1 MNRKNMNIK
10 ETLKKLEHTH
20 IAEPQ
25 ELLQIINDDSCDT
38 QLFEAADRVR
48 KSIYGNKVFIRGLI
62 EISNYCKN
70 NCYYCGIRCGNKN
83 VERYRL
89 TPDDILQCCKAGY
102 ALGFRTFVMQGGEDN
117 YYTDN
122 MLCDIIK
129 QIKSDYSDCAVTLSL
144 GERSKESYQRLYNAG
159 ADRYLLRHETASDKH
174 YEMLHP
180 TEMSFKNRIRCLMDL
195 KEIGFQTGAGFMV
208 GSPYQTRENLVND
221 LMFLKK
227 LQPQMIGIGPFI
239 PHRDTCFKNE
249 KAGSLRDTLV
259 MVALTRLLLPN
270 ALIPST
276 TALGTISENGRE
288 LGIKAGANVVMP
300 NLSPVDLR
308 KHYTLYNNKICMDT
322 EAAEGLEALK
332 MSMQN
337 IGYEIVTDRGDYRA

>member
-1 MNRKNMNIK
+1 MNIK
-10 ETLKKLEHTH
+10 DTINKLENTH
-20 IAEPQ
+20 NVDYPE
-25 ELLQIINDDSCDT
+25 ELLQIVNDDSYDKL
-38 QLFEAADRVR
+38 LFEAADRVR
-48 KSIYGNKVFIRGLI
+48 KRIYGNKVFIRGLI

-70 NCYYCGIRCGNKN
+70 NCYYCGIRRGNKN
-83 VERYRL
+83 AARYRL
-89 TPDDILQCCKAGY
+89 TPEDIFACCKSGY

-117 YYTDN
+117 YYTDD

-129 QIKSDYSDCAVTLSL
+129 QIKSDFPDCAVTLSL
-144 GERSKESYQRLYNAG
+144 GERSRESYQRLYNAG
-159 ADRYLLRHETASDKH
+159 ADRYLLRHETAYYKH

-221 LMFLKK
+221 LIFLKK
-227 LQPQMIGIGPFI
+227 LQPHMIGIGPFI
-239 PHRDTCFKNE
+239 PHKDTRFKD
-249 KAGSLRDTLV
+249 KMQGSLRDTLV

-276 TALGTISENGRE
+276 TALGTIAENGRE

-308 KHYTLYNNKICMDT
+308 KHYTLYDNKICMDT
-322 EAAEGLEALK
+322 EAAEGLESLK
-332 MSMQN
+332 ISMQN